1 VVWPDARAGGLYTC
15 GGVDIHVKSVRWS
28 YTRYSSP
35 DATLGSSGAR
45 TALPTTQDCI
55 ARGTCREVDA
65 TVWVVPRCA
74 EGGLGCVPEAP
85 CFPFCMAARAAGSG
99 RDNLFLARA
108 GRWRDGLML
117 MAQDCALATTT
128 PGLVGSSMG
137 DVGPMSWATAGSQ
150 QGGSK
155 GMFGSTYQ
163 PQECQRA
170 ARVTTVVD
178 QPPARAGS
186 AARIRVSGQPFV
198 ITGDTALVEVGGDTS
213 LGGRTAVEAMAGS
226 VQVWLAF
233 PLIFGQVL
241 THVIIRSSGWPGT
254 RPGRSACVGWRR
266 RCRRWTGC
274 WCRRTRRRGR
284 TRAR

>member
-1 VVWPDARAGGLYTC
+1 MLWPDAQARTLYTC

-55 ARGTCREVDA
+55 ARGTCREIDA

-74 EGGLGCVPEAP
+74 GNSGLPETACVSEAP

-117 MAQDCALATTT
+117 MDQDCALATTS

-137 DVGPMSWATAGSQ
+137 DVGRMSWAAGAG
-150 QGGSK
+150 QGNDK

-163 PQECQRA
+163 PQECKRA

-178 QPPARAGS
+178 QPAHQAGS
-186 AARIRVSGQPFV
+186 AARIRVSGQPFA
-198 ITGDTALVEVGGDTS
+198 ITGDTALVEVGGDTA
-213 LGGRTAVEAMAGS
+213 LGGQKAVEAMAGS
-226 VQVWLAF
+226 VQVSDACFFLVCYFWGWL
-233 PLIFGQVL
+233 V
-241 THVIIRSSGWPGT
+241 T
-254 RPGRSACVGWRR
+254 ACD
-266 RCRRWTGC
+266 
-274 WCRRTRRRGR
+274 
-284 TRAR
+284 